1 MCFIALLLKIRISW
15 AFLYKQGCNVLI
27 IKDKSMLVVI
37 VTMSSG
43 FARTFRLNI
52 ALILSTL
59 FELCCRVSK
68 QAARERINRK
78 GREKLI
84 NNLFF

>member
-1 MCFIALLLKIRISW
+1 M
-15 AFLYKQGCNVLI
+15 LI
-27 IKDKSMLVVI
+27 IKNKSMLVVI

-84 NNLFF
+84 ISFSSTESQKTLQADR